1 MTLSGKRVAVV
12 SGGGRGIGAAVA
24 KRLAADG
31 YAVGVL
37 DLDEQ
42 QGADVVAEIERAG
55 DTAIA
60 LGADVADEESVQMAI
75 GRLASSI
82 GAPTVVVNNA
92 GITRDALLH
101 KMNASDWDEVIRVHL
116 RGAFVLTK
124 AIRQHMVDAKWGRV
138 INMSSAS
145 ALGNNGQSN
154 YSAAKAGLQGF
165 TKTLAIELGRFGV
178 TVNAVAPG
186 FIATRMTEATAAR
199 LGLSFE
205 DFKAKAAEQIPVRR
219 VGIPDDV
226 AHTVSFLASEG
237 AGFVSGQVIYVAGGP
252 RG

>member
-1 MTLSGKRVAVV
+1 MTSSGKRVAVV

-24 KRLAADG
+24 KRLAVEG
-31 YAVGVL
+31 HAVGIL
-37 DLDEQ
+37 DVDERQ
-42 QGADVVAEIERAG
+42 AAEAVAEIERAG
-55 DTAIA
+55 GTAIA
-60 LGADVADEESVQMAI
+60 LGADVAEEKSVNAALD
-75 GRLASSI
+75 RLTSAV

-101 KMNASDWDEVIRVHL
+101 KMDASEWDDVIRVHL
-116 RGAFVLTK
+116 RGAFVMTK
-124 AIRQHMVDAKWGRV
+124 AVRPHMVEASWGRI

-154 YSAAKAGLQGF
+154 YSAAKAGLQGL

-186 FIATRMTEATAAR
+186 FIATRMTEATAHR
-199 LGLSFE
+199 LGLTFD

-219 VGIPDDV
+219 VGTPQDV
-226 AHTVSFLASEG
+226 AHTVAFLASEG

-252 RG
+252 RC

>member
-1 MTLSGKRVAVV
+1 MALSDKRVAVV

-42 QGADVVAEIERAG
+42 HGADVVAEIEGVG

-60 LGADVADEESVQMAI
+60 LGADVADVESVDAALARLISAI
-75 GRLASSI
+75 GI
-82 GAPTVVVNNA
+82 PTVVVNNA

-101 KMNASDWDEVIRVHL
+101 KLDASDWDEVIRVHL
-116 RGAFVLTK
+116 RGAFVLTR
-124 AIRQHMVDAKWGRV
+124 AVRQHMVDAGWGRV

-186 FIATRMTEATAAR
+186 FIATRMTEATADR

-205 DFKAKAAEQIPVRR
+205 DFKSKAAQQIPVRR
-219 VGIPDDV
+219 VGTPDDI